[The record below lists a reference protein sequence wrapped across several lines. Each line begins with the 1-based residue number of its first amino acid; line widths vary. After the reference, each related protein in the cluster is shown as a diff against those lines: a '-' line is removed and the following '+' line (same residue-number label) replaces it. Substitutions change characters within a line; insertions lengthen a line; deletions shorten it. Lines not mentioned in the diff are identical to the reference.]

1 MLLLATPGT
10 RPPTSETFPGSSSSK
25 RAPGEGGNKPE
36 SGTKRPL
43 RQRLEELV
51 KTVGKGSGDSAGL
64 QSAVIPGLKEFYERD
79 IVPTA
84 CS

>member
-1 MLLLATPGT
+1 MPGT
-10 RPPTSETFPGSSSSK
+10 RPLTSETFTGSSSSK
-25 RAPGEGGNKPE
+25 IAPGEGGITPE

-51 KTVGKGSGDSAGL
+51 KPVGKGNGGSAGL